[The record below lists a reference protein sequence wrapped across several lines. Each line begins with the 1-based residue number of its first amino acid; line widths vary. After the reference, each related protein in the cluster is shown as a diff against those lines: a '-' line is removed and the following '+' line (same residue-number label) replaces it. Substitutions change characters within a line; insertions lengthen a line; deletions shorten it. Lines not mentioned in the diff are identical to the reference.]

1 MAAGTTCALTQ
12 VIRSSMQTF
21 VYKQT
26 QTHYLHV
33 FAATQE
39 RAKEIADEVD
49 VYADTVYATE
59 LNGWELTQEEAT

>member
-1 MAAGTTCALTQ
+1 MK
-12 VIRSSMQTF
+12 TF

-33 FAATQE
+33 YAETQE

-49 VYADTVYATE
+49 VYADTVYTTE
-59 LNGWELTQEEAT
+59 LNGWELTEEEA